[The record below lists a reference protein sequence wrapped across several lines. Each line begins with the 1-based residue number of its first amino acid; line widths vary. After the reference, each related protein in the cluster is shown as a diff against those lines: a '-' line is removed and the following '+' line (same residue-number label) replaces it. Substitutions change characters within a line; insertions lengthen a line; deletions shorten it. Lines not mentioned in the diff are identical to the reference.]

1 MPSNT
6 LVCLLPVRNGEDDLP
21 GYLESVARF
30 ADAVVALDDGSTDG
44 TRAILDAS
52 PLVKLVL
59 DNPLRPDYHGWDD
72 AANRNSLLDAA
83 AELGPEWILSL
94 DADERI
100 SPDDAAPLRSFVER
114 EALPGLAFG
123 FKVYRMRQ
131 DLGQYD
137 RAGLWVYRLF
147 SFEPGQRFP
156 DQRLHFVP
164 IPTSISRERW
174 VQTTIRIQHLAGL
187 TEEHRLAR
195 FEKYRQAD
203 PDNAFQHSYRDL
215 LELPADFIAWEPRPE
230 GLAVLDV
237 SDDEIASALED
248 AGRPS
253 LDEIVGRPALSAVV
267 ISRDDRARLMR
278 AVASVVDQESPWPF
292 EVIVVASGKG
302 NGAAMVRE
310 RFPGVI
316 VVELPQPALPG
327 EARNAGL
334 RLARGEYVSFPGSHV
349 ELPPGSLAAR
359 MLAHDL
365 GYAMV
370 TGTTLNGTH
379 TWAGWASYFLDNSAV
394 LPGRPSTELTGAPS
408 HCSYRRSALLAIGG
422 FPEHLRAGEDT
433 VVNQELARRGYDA
446 YRAQDVTI
454 VHRSPCRT
462 PWQLARHHFVRG
474 RGFGRILRERDGW
487 GRRNLFGPSGLR
499 FLRQQ
504 TVRRLST
511 TTRNVRRWGDRRIR
525 KQYVRAFPMVVAGT
539 LAAAA
544 GTWYELLRGAPGGT
558 NADAVNLNG
567 PWPPGGA
574 GPKIDQGDDQT
585 RDVGAGDL
593 LPKHRIVAY
602 YGSPRTPALGV
613 LGERD
618 RATVLAD
625 LRDQAARYAAADPN
639 RPVIPAFD
647 LIAALA
653 ERDPGSDGKYRSRL
667 SAAILDDWAGFAAR
681 EGVLLILDVQPG
693 RSTCFEE
700 IERLRPWLRLRH
712 VHLALDPEWAV
723 GEVGAPGIQVGCLAA
738 SVIRGAQEAL
748 AALVKA
754 EGLPPKLLVVHQFER
769 SMISDKAILA
779 PVPGVQLVI
788 DADGHG
794 APARKTAVYHELV
807 RDEPVGFAGIMLFYK
822 QDKPLLTADQVA
834 ALTPPPDLVVYQ

>member
-1 MPSNT
+1 MPNNT
-6 LVCLLPVRNGEDDLP
+6 LVCLLPVRNGEADLP

-30 ADAVVALDDGSTDG
+30 ADAVVALDDGSTDN

-59 DNPLRPDYHGWDD
+59 NNPQRLDYRGWDD
-72 AANRNSLLDAA
+72 TANRNRLLEAA
-83 AELGPEWILSL
+83 ADLEPEWIISL

-100 SPDDAAPLRSFVER
+100 TADDAAALRSFVER

-123 FKVYRMRQ
+123 FKVYRMWQ

-147 SFEPGQRFP
+147 SFETGQRFP

-164 IPTSISRERW
+164 IPTSIPRTRW
-174 VQTTIRIQHLAGL
+174 VRTTIRVQHLAGL
-187 TEEHRLAR
+187 TEERRLAR

-203 PDNAFQHSYRDL
+203 PGNAYQHSYRDL
-215 LELPADFIAWEPRPE
+215 LEPPADLFAWAPRPE
-230 GLAVLDV
+230 GVAVLDV
-237 SDDEIASALED
+237 PEEAVASTLED
-248 AGRPS
+248 ARRPT
-253 LDEIVGRPALSAVV
+253 LDEIVGRPALSAIV
-267 ISRDDRARLMR
+267 ISRDDGERLPR
-278 AVASVVDQESPWPF
+278 AVASVVAQESPWPF
-292 EVIVVASGKG
+292 EVIVVASGEG
-302 NGAAMVRE
+302 NGAAMVRA
-310 RFPGVI
+310 RFPGVV
-316 VVELPQPALPG
+316 VVELPRPALPG

-359 MLAHDL
+359 MRAHDL

-370 TGTTLNGTH
+370 TGTTLNGTF
-379 TWAGWASYFLDNSAV
+379 TWAGWASYFLDHSAG
-394 LPGRPSTELTGAPS
+394 LSGRPSTELEGAPS
-408 HCSYRRSALLAIGG
+408 HCSYRRDALLAIGG

-433 VVNQELARRGYDA
+433 VVNQELARRGYGA

-462 PWQLARHHFVRG
+462 PWRLMRHHFVRG

-487 GRRNLFGPSGLR
+487 ERRNLLGASGLR

-504 TVRRLST
+504 TVRRLSA
-511 TTRNVRRWGDRRIR
+511 TTRNVRRWGARRIR
-525 KQYVRAFPMVVAGT
+525 AHYLRAFPLVVAGT

-544 GTWYELLRGAPGGT
+544 GTWYELLRQAPGRPDPDSPQPT
-558 NADAVNLNG
+558 
-567 PWPPGGA
+567 
-574 GPKIDQGDDQT
+574 
-585 RDVGAGDL
+585 VGAGAMVERGNGKAGDAGAGGL
-593 LPKHRIVAY
+593 LPRHRIVAY
-602 YGSPRTPALGV
+602 YGNPRTPTMGV
-613 LGERD
+613 LAERD

-625 LRDQAARYAAADPN
+625 LRGQAARYAAADPS

-647 LIAALA
+647 LIAAVA
-653 ERDPGSDGKYRSRL
+653 QRDPGRDGKYRSQL
-667 SAAILDDWAGFAAR
+667 SAAILDDWAEFAAR

-693 RSTCFEE
+693 RSSCREE
-700 IERLRPWLRLRH
+700 VERLRPWLRLRH

-723 GEVGAPGIQVGCLAA
+723 SADGVPGIEVGCLAA
-738 SVIRGAQEAL
+738 SEIRGAQEAL
-748 AALVKA
+748 AALVRS
-754 EGLPPKLLVVHQFER
+754 GRLPPKLLVVHQFER
-769 SMISDKAILA
+769 SMISDKEALG

-794 APARKTAVYHELV
+794 APRRKTEVYHELV
-807 RDEPVGFAGIMLFYK
+807 RDEPVGFAGIMVFYK
-822 QDKPLLTADQVA
+822 QDEPLLTADQVL
-834 ALTPPPDLVVYQ
+834 ALTPTPDLVVYQ